1 MVCLLHK
8 SLYGLKQSPRMWYK
22 RFNKLATHGGC
33 CRSSY
38 DSCVYFKVTHNNN
51 YVYLLLYVDDMLAD
65 SNGEEINEVKE
76 MLKIEYDMKDL
87 GPAQKNPSNGDS
99 KR

>member
-1 MVCLLHK
+1 
-8 SLYGLKQSPRMWYK
+8 
-22 RFNKLATHGGC
+22 
-33 CRSSY
+33 
-38 DSCVYFKVTHNNN
+38 
-51 YVYLLLYVDDMLAD
+51 MLAD